1 MKSLLIDVYRREV
14 DIVDCSIYPDA
25 YKLLNCSTYDIPF
38 RAIGFENRVFGIV
51 VDDEGL
57 LKNNQIVSA
66 VSPHFEEIFV
76 GNLLITRFDEEGNQ
90 IDLSDDDINYLNRY
104 IVTGAMVNDGI
115 VDSYPILTGMSYDCY
130 YK

>member
-1 MKSLLIDVYRREV
+1 MKSLLIDV
-14 DIVDCSIYPDA
+14 VDCSIYPDA

-38 RAIGFENRVFGIV
+38 RCIGFENRVFGIV

-66 VSPHFEEIFV
+66 VSPHFEEFFV
-76 GNLLITRFDEEGNQ
+76 GNLLITRFDEEGNH
-90 IDLSDDDINYLNRY
+90 IDLSDDDIEYLKSY
-104 IVTGAMVNDGI
+104 IMTGTVVNEGI
-115 VDSYPILTGMSYDCY
+115 VDSYPVLTGMSYDY